1 MYLARLIL
9 AAEGIVVDRDTN
21 SISVFNILD
30 RITAEGFPLLLQKMA
45 LLVIWERS
53 LEDAPQVDG
62 QFSVHFS
69 GRELYQQ
76 PVRVEFTTSTRNQFV
91 LRMHGLVI
99 PQPGV
104 LSLRITLEHEDR
116 PYRASAQ
123 RTCPTSPCWPIV
135 GLGGGTE
142 RWHCDCSADCSRRAS
157 SAKF

>member
-30 RITAEGFPLLLQKMA
+30 RITAEGFPVLLQKMA

-62 QFSVHFS
+62 RFSVHLS

-104 LSLRITLEHEDR
+104 LSLRITLEGGVVTE
-116 PYRASAQ
+116 YSVAAEAVAGAIRADVVQQPAN
-123 RTCPTSPCWPIV
+123 PT
-135 GLGGGTE
+135 
-142 RWHCDCSADCSRRAS
+142 
-157 SAKF
+157 